1 MEVIEKFQKDELRI
15 VLYKYEKN
23 IEPDDD
29 YCSPDAAKIAY
40 EKAEITGA
48 DIIHFKNLI
57 DEPNGISI
65 QNGRSK
71 NIWNNETTTIK

>member
-1 MEVIEKFQKDELRI
+1 M
-15 VLYKYEKN
+15 
-23 IEPDDD
+23 
-29 YCSPDAAKIAY
+29 AY
-40 EKAEITGA
+40 EKAEIIGA